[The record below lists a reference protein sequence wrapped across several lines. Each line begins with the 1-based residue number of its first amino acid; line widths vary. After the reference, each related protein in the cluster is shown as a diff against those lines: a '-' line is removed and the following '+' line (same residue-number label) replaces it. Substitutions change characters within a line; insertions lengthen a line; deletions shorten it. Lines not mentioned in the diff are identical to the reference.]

1 MSGTSV
7 RRIAAR
13 RRSFWVGGL
22 LSVAVALVASAVP
35 ASGATSV
42 RAVTAGASSK
52 SDPTAYITNY
62 QSGTVS
68 VLRGTA
74 VIRTINGVGP
84 GPTGIAVAPGGTTA
98 YVADFGY
105 LGAPGDTVT
114 PIDLATGTPGSPITV
129 GSGPYAIAVSAD
141 GRYAVVDLLGAGDK
155 GDQVVRI
162 TLAGG
167 VVSKP
172 VKVGRAPES
181 LAISPDSTTAY
192 VGSYGARSAD
202 ASVTP
207 VDIASATPR
216 ALTPIALP
224 GTAPS
229 AQGQAESG
237 ATMIMAEGG
246 KTLLVTDAA
255 RARLIP
261 ISVPSGSIG
270 AAIKFQ
276 CRKQGDVGCSPE
288 ALAITPNGRSAWVAA
303 AGSSFLL
310 KVDLSRSAVVE
321 EAPTGGYPDGVGLAD
336 GWIYTANAASNDAT
350 VFHDG
355 TIVAAPSTGEYPLG
369 VVVVPAS

>member
-1 MSGTSV
+1 
-7 RRIAAR
+7 
-13 RRSFWVGGL
+13 
-22 LSVAVALVASAVP
+22 
-35 ASGATSV
+35 
-42 RAVTAGASSK
+42 
-52 SDPTAYITNY
+52 
-62 QSGTVS
+62 
-68 VLRGTA
+68 
-74 VIRTINGVGP
+74 
-84 GPTGIAVAPGGTTA
+84 
-98 YVADFGY
+98 
-105 LGAPGDTVT
+105 
-114 PIDLATGTPGSPITV
+114 V

-162 TLAGG
+162 TLADGA
-167 VVSKP
+167 VSKP

-202 ASVTP
+202 ARVTP
-207 VDIASATPR
+207 VDIAAAIPR
-216 ALTPIALP
+216 ALAPIALP

-229 AQGQAESG
+229 AMAMADGGQ
-237 ATMIMAEGG
+237 
-246 KTLLVTDAA
+246 TLLVTDAEGA
-255 RARLIP
+255 QLIP

-276 CRKQGDVGCSPE
+276 CREQGDVGCSPE
-288 ALAITPNGRSAWVAA
+288 ALAISPNGRSACMAA

-336 GWIYTANAASNDAT
+336 GWIYTANAASDDAT

-369 VVVVPAS
+369 VVVVPASTSKL